1 MIEILT
7 GNSQSREKCEVLGTS
22 QRTRPKD
29 FVAARAWSGTSLCH
43 PPVFGRPGLRNLGE
57 PPAWLGDAV
66 GSLVGS
72 GVGADCD
79 GVDVADGT
87 GAGVGT
93 GSVGDGV
100 CVSGGVG
107 TDVGVSVGDG
117 VGDGVSVSD
126 GVGIGVSVSL
136 GDGDGVDVGSGEGA
150 GGNVGVG
157 SGSLV

>member
-1 MIEILT
+1 MIEIIT
-7 GNSQSREKCEVLGTS
+7 GNSQSREKREVLGTS

-66 GSLVGS
+66 GSLVGTS
-72 GVGADCD
+72 VGADCD
-79 GVDVADGT
+79 GRDVADGT

-100 CVSGGVG
+100 CVSDGVG
-107 TDVGVSVGDG
+107 TDVGVR
-117 VGDGVSVSD
+117 VGDGVSVGG
-126 GVGIGVSVSL
+126 GVGIGVSV
-136 GDGDGVDVGSGEGA
+136 GDGDGVDVGSGVGA
-150 GGNVGVG
+150 GDNVGVG